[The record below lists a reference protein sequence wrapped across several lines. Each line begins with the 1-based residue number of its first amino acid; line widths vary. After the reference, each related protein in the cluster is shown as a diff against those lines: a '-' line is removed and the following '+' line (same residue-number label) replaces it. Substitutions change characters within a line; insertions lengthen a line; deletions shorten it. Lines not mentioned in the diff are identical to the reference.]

1 MNRFAAALLCVLLF
15 ASAGHARSAPAPAED
30 LLVTTSE
37 PGRPGGG
44 LVVAQRAEPKTLDP
58 VTALDNPSREVIR
71 RLNADLVHINRQ
83 SQQPEPALAKSWTVS
98 KDGLTYIL
106 HLRRGL
112 RFSDGHPFDADDV
125 VFSFQVYQD
134 EKVRSVQRDLLRVT
148 DKPISVTK
156 LDQYTVRF
164 ELGLPYAAGDR
175 LFDSLAMLPR
185 HLLEKPY
192 REGKMTQA
200 WGLDTPPDQIAGL
213 GPFRLKSYVP
223 GQKIVLE
230 RNPYY
235 WKRDSKGTRLPYLN
249 ELTFI
254 FVPSDDAQVIR
265 FQSGETDVISRI
277 SAENYAVLAKDQ
289 PSRGYQLYDVGPS
302 LEFNYLVF
310 NLNDDTAGRLP
321 EVSRRQQWFRDLR
334 FRQAVSDAIDR
345 AGIVRIVYQGKGVG
359 LWEPE
364 TPGNKL
370 WVNNTLPQPARSV
383 PLARDTLKAAG
394 FSWSSDGTLKD
405 PSGRPV
411 EFSILASSSNSQ
423 RMQMATIIQDDLKQ
437 LGMNVHVVGME
448 FRAMVDRVTES
459 HDYDAAI
466 MGIASGDV
474 DPNGNL
480 NVWVSNGQT
489 HIWNLGE
496 KKPATP
502 WEAEMDHLMLT
513 QLASLKVAERKRLYD
528 RVQQILAEQLPI
540 ICIASPNILVGA
552 KTMLGNFK
560 PSILDHYTLSNVDEL
575 YWRQ

>member
-1 MNRFAAALLCVLLF
+1 MNRFAAALLWILLF
-15 ASAGHARSAPAPAED
+15 ASTGHTRPAPAED
-30 LLVTTSE
+30 LMVTTSE

-44 LVVAQRAEPKTLDP
+44 LVVAQRAEPKTLNP

-148 DKPISVTK
+148 DKPINVTK

-192 REGKMTQA
+192 REGKMAQA

-213 GPFRLKSYVP
+213 GPFRLKRYVP

-364 TPGNKL
+364 TAGNKL

-405 PSGRPV
+405 PSGQPV

-552 KTMLGNFK
+552 KTRLGNFK